1 MKTQNEFKEEL
12 LRRTE
17 QRAAAN
23 RRRNKIVLTCTSFLL
38 CLVLLAGILLRPA
51 TVANAADLM
60 ANIKARP
67 VTGKDADEAFIH
79 AQTDFALRLLRSC
92 SSEKNTLLSPLSVM
106 LALSMTANGA
116 DGQTKAEMEAV
127 LGMTTQEL
135 NAYLCSYVNQI
146 TGSKTVNLA
155 IANSVWYRDA
165 DHLHVNPAFLQ
176 TALDYYAADAYKAPF
191 DDQTVKDVNNW
202 VKENTDGMID
212 KIVDM
217 IRDETEI
224 YLINALMFD
233 AKWYETY
240 KQESQI
246 RPGTFHAADGTDQS
260 ATMMHGSEDTYLQDS
275 LATGFIKY
283 YEDHRYAFVALL
295 PNEGVSV
302 SDYVNSL
309 TVESLQAMLASARS
323 AMVFTVMPKFSYDYK
338 IDLNDT
344 LKAMGMPTAFHQD
357 YADFSSMATADQRN
371 LFISKVLHKTHITV
385 DTEGTRAGA
394 VTSVTID
401 SATGGYPESYEVT
414 LDRPFIYLILDTET
428 NLPIF
433 TGTLMSLT

>member
-17 QRAAAN
+17 QRTAAS
-23 RRRNKIVLTCTSFLL
+23 RRRNKIILTCTSFLL

-116 DGQTKAEMEAV
+116 DGQTKSEMEAV

-135 NAYLCSYVNQI
+135 NAYLYSYVNQI

-212 KIVDM
+212 RI
-217 IRDETEI
+217 IDEINGENEMF
-224 YLINALMFD
+224 LINALMFD
-233 AKWYETY
+233 AKWAQPYSNEHDV
-240 KQESQI
+240 K
-246 RPGTFHAADGTDQS
+246 PGTFHAADGTDQS

-309 TVESLQAMLASARS
+309 TAESLQTMLSSARS

-371 LFISKVLHKTHITV
+371 LYISKVLHKTHITV
-385 DTEGTRAGA
+385 DTEGTRAAA
-394 VTSVTID
+394 VTSVTF
-401 SATGGYPESYEVT
+401 SATGGFLESYEVT
-414 LDRPFIYLILDTET
+414 LDRPFVYLILDTET

-433 TGTLMSLT
+433 MGTVLSIS